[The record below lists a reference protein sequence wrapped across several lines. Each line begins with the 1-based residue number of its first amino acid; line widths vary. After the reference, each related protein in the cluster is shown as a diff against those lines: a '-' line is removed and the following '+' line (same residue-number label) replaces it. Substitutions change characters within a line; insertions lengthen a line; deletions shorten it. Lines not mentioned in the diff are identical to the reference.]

1 MPDWQHEIRAR
12 LALLQF
18 PPDRERS
25 IVEELSQTRRRP
37 RRPTMVPPAPD
48 ANKRRHS
55 PAYSLLMAR
64 SGCGAAPA
72 AAPHL
77 RYRKRPAK
85 DDTGASGAC
94 DGPPALKTVS

>member
-12 LALLQF
+12 LAPLQV

-25 IVEELSQTRRRP
+25 IVEEVSQTRRRP
-37 RRPTMVPPAPD
+37 RRLTMGPPAPD
-48 ANKRRHS
+48 TNKRREGRVLTKT
-55 PAYSLLMAR
+55 A
-64 SGCGAAPA
+64 G
-72 AAPHL
+72 
-77 RYRKRPAK
+77 K